1 MRGKHND
8 DIETLGSPPYLQAGF
23 ADAHSHMTASADS
36 PKISAVPAMAAL
48 LEQIREGI
56 DPAGAEQEILRI
68 TSLLEDEL
76 NQRSA
81 EVVAANKE
89 LENFSY
95 SVSHDLRAPLSTID
109 GFSRLLEGAVAKG
122 NAERSTHYLQRI
134 RLGVGNINE
143 LIAALL
149 AVSRLLRAP
158 MAPQAVDLGV
168 LAAEVFAT
176 LQQAEPER
184 QVQLSIQP
192 ALQVRGDPALLRQLV
207 EHLAGN
213 AWKFS
218 SKTADAQIAVGSQ
231 SGPDGETV
239 YFFRDNGAGFD
250 MAHADK
256 LFGIFQRMH
265 VSSDFPGIGA
275 GLSTVQRIVMRH
287 GGRVWAQA
295 LPGQGT
301 TIYFTLAMPATGAAD
316 KG

>member
-1 MRGKHND
+1 M
-8 DIETLGSPPYLQAGF
+8 TQPPEPVAV
-23 ADAHSHMTASADS
+23 
-36 PKISAVPAMAAL
+36 SAVPAMAAL
-48 LEQIREGI
+48 LQKIRDGS
-56 DPAGAEQEILRI
+56 DVAAAEQEILRI
-68 TSLLEDEL
+68 TGLLEDEL

-81 EVVAANKE
+81 QVVAANKE

-158 MAPQAVDLGV
+158 LVPQTVDLGA
-168 LAAEVFAT
+168 LAQAAFAA
-176 LQQAEPER
+176 LQEADPGR
-184 QVQLSIQP
+184 KADITVQP
-192 ALQVRGDPALLRQLV
+192 ALAAHGDPAMLKQLV
-207 EHLAGN
+207 DHLAGN
-213 AWKFS
+213 AWKFT
-218 SKTADAQIAVGSQ
+218 SKKERADIVVGSQ
-231 SGPDGETV
+231 SGQDGETV
-239 YFFRDNGAGFD
+239 YFFKDNGAGFD
-250 MAHADK
+250 MAYAEK

-287 GGRVWAQA
+287 GGRIWAEA
-295 LPGQGT
+295 APEQGA
-301 TIYFTLAMPATGAAD
+301 TIYFTLPGA
-316 KG
+316 

>member
-1 MRGKHND
+1 
-8 DIETLGSPPYLQAGF
+8 
-23 ADAHSHMTASADS
+23 MTQTPEA
-36 PKISAVPAMAAL
+36 PKISALPAMAAL
-48 LEQIREGI
+48 LEKIREGD
-56 DPAGAEQEILRI
+56 DPAAAEQEILRI
-68 TSLLEDEL
+68 TRLLEDEL

-81 EVVAANKE
+81 EAVAANKE

-109 GFSRLLEGAVAKG
+109 GFSRLLEGAVVKG

-134 RLGVGNINE
+134 RLGVANINE

-158 MAPQAVDLGV
+158 MTVQAVDLGA
-168 LAAEVFAT
+168 LAAEAFAA
-176 LQQAEPER
+176 LRQADPER
-184 QVQLSIQP
+184 VVQISIQP
-192 ALQVRGDPALLRQLV
+192 ALLVRGDAALLKQAV
-207 EHLAGN
+207 DHLAGN

-218 SKTADAQIAVGSQ
+218 AKKDNAQIAVGSQ
-231 SGPDGETV
+231 LEPTGEAV

-256 LFGIFQRMH
+256 LFGIFQRLH

-275 GLSTVQRIVMRH
+275 GLSIVQRIVMRH

-295 LPGQGT
+295 LPEQGA
-301 TIYFTLAMPATGAAD
+301 TIYFTLGAST
-316 KG
+316 